1 RALSNQGFQLSYQG
15 VLLPQIGLV
24 CMDMLLIDLTDYPEL
39 AVESS
44 LEVISDWT
52 TTADQAQTITNE
64 LISRLGSRITSSAK

>member
-1 RALSNQGFQLSYQG
+1 
-15 VLLPQIGLV
+15 